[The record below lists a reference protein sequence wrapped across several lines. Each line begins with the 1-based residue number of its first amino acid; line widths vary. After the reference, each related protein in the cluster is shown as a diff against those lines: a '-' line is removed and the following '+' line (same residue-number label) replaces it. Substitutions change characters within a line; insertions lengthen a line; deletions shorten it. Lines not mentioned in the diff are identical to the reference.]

1 MCALSPPA
9 VDVCVRRAHCLFE
22 APNTIAPRIY
32 CSRRDRKR
40 AIKAYYISSL
50 IRLSS
55 SAPVLN
61 IGWRAGEHRRCHNAV
76 DAIVA
81 SRRGMQPPNVK
92 SRHRAEKRTL
102 GEKFLHQVIAKR
114 KATRVYRDC

>member
-1 MCALSPPA
+1 MLPKGGRNKRSEVAQIALT
-9 VDVCVRRAHCLFE
+9 VYLCMQ
-22 APNTIAPRIY
+22 
-32 CSRRDRKR
+32 
-40 AIKAYYISSL
+40 
-50 IRLSS
+50 
-55 SAPVLN
+55 VLN